1 MVQATSTA
9 KSNLMNRAILM
20 NPNRTKH
27 CVYGYIYSFSPLNLS
42 SLVPISLPNH
52 QDLMEQWL
60 ACLIYN
66 LRIHGS
72 SPSTA
77 KSKSDQ
83 YILFVCLC
91 VCWYLIPVK
100 TIKPIG
106 PKICVGSHM
115 NQGRF
120 MVAQIFKKKFY
131 Y

>member
-1 MVQATSTA
+1 MQGPQLIMSW
-9 KSNLMNRAILM
+9 
-20 NPNRTKH
+20 
-27 CVYGYIYSFSPLNLS
+27 LS

-66 LRIHGS
+66 PRIHGS

-106 PKICVGSHM
+106 PKICVRSHM